1 MFEKEDEQLYDL
13 EPTMDFVFK
22 RIFGYDDTKDSL
34 LSLLNAIL
42 NGNPVINDLRILNTE
57 TLKEGPDNKASRLD
71 IEVKTNDGTFINVE
85 VQCIA
90 TLDLYSRSIVYASH
104 LVTQTMR
111 KKQSYDNPKV
121 ISIWI
126 IKNEIK
132 HGSVVGRQS
141 PVEEISY
148 CFIPNKFEDKYKQ
161 FNNKARIIWVQL
173 SKFKDINIKDKTSE
187 ILQEWVTFFNN
198 PGNVVS
204 NDEGINKAVNL
215 FDKLSSPEQKR
226 AQIRAREKYEMDRYS
241 EIATAKEAGIAEGLQ
256 QGKKEGLAEGEYN
269 AKIETAKNLLVMGL
283 SVEQISKATGLSIEE
298 VKSLM

>member
-1 MFEKEDEQLYDL
+1 MFEDENEQLYDL

-90 TLDLYSRSIVYASH
+90 TLDLYSRSVVYASH
-104 LVTQTMR
+104 LVTQTMK

-132 HGSVVGRQS
+132 HGSVVDRKS
-141 PVEEISY
+141 PIEEISY
-148 CFIPNKFEDKYKQ
+148 CFIPNNFENKYKQ
-161 FNNKARIIWVQL
+161 FNNKSRIIWVQL
-173 SKFKDINIKDKTSE
+173 SKFKNIQVKNKLSE
-187 ILQEWVTFFNN
+187 VLLEWITFFNN
-198 PGNVVS
+198 PDDVVS
-204 NDEGINKAVNL
+204 NDEGINKAVDL

-226 AQIRAREKYEMDRYS
+226 AQIRAREKYEMDKYS
-241 EIATAKEAGIAEGLQ
+241 EIATAKEAGRE
-256 QGKKEGLAEGEYN
+256 EGLAEGKHKK
-269 AKIETAKNLLVMGL
+269 AIETAKNMLAKGLNIELV
-283 SVEQISKATGLSIEE
+283 SQCTGLNVDEI
-298 VKSLM
+298 KTLM

>member
-1 MFEKEDEQLYDL
+1 MFGDEEQLYEL

-22 RIFGYDDTKDSL
+22 RIFGCDDTKDSL

-85 VQCIA
+85 VQCVA
-90 TLDLYSRSIVYASH
+90 TLDLYSRSIVYASY
-104 LVTQTMR
+104 LVTQNMM
-111 KKQSYDNPKV
+111 KKQSYDNPRV

-141 PVEEISY
+141 PIEEISY
-148 CFIPNKFEDKYKQ
+148 CFIPNNFEDKYKQ
-161 FNNKARIIWVQL
+161 FNNKSRIIWVQL
-173 SKFKDINIKDKTSE
+173 SKFKNIQVKDKLSE
-187 ILQEWVTFFNN
+187 VLLEWITFFNN
-198 PGNVVS
+198 PDDVVS
-204 NDEGINKAVNL
+204 NDEGINKAIDL

-226 AQIRAREKYEMDRYS
+226 AQIRAREKYEMDKYS
-241 EIATAKEAGIAEGLQ
+241 EIATAKEIGRE
-256 QGKKEGLAEGEYN
+256 EGLAEGEHKK
-269 AKIETAKNLLVMGL
+269 AIETAKNMLANGLNVELV
-283 SVEQISKATGLSIEE
+283 SQCTGLSIDEI
-298 VKSLM
+298 KLLM